1 MASLA
6 PTSVE
11 RVVGSAE
18 GGAFGA
24 LGLIC
29 SGCRQLETTLVLS
42 EQGIQRCQACGFHL
56 EKRGGIVRALPP
68 DRERYYAK
76 FVEEYSTI
84 RRAEGR
90 GSEDQAYYLA
100 LPYEDLSGKLADQW
114 AIRAKSYA
122 YFERRILAKVECQSG
137 AGLQVADLGAGTG
150 WLSYRL
156 ALRGHKPVAVD
167 ILTDPLDGLG
177 AANHYFTALEKK
189 FPLFQAEFD
198 NLPFVR
204 GQFDLVVFNSS
215 LHYSTDYKCTLGEA
229 LRCLRPGGQVV
240 IMDSPI
246 YRRSEH
252 GERMREERHRQFE
265 ATYGFASN
273 SIPSIEYLDKGM
285 PASWSRELGLRWEI
299 HRPWYGGAWALRPW
313 KARLAG
319 RRPPSRFRILVGSTE
334 PQ

>member
-1 MASLA
+1 MASF
-6 PTSVE
+6 TSVE
-11 RVVGSAE
+11 RGQTTAD
-18 GGAFGA
+18 GAFGA
-24 LGLIC
+24 LCLMCPACRPRETVLGL
-29 SGCRQLETTLVLS
+29 V
-42 EQGIQRCQACGFHL
+42 EQASCWCGACGFQL
-56 EKRGGIVRALPP
+56 ENRGGIVRALSP

-76 FVEEYSTI
+76 FIEEYSAI

-90 GSEDQAYYLA
+90 GSDEQGYYLA
-100 LPYEDLSGKLADQW
+100 LPYQDLSGKLADQW

-137 AGLQVADLGAGTG
+137 AGLRVADLGAGTG

-156 ALRGHKPVAVD
+156 ALRGHRPVAVD
-167 ILTDPLDGLG
+167 LLTDPLDGLG

-198 NLPFVR
+198 NLPFAT
-204 GQFDLVVFNSS
+204 GQFDLAVFNSS

-252 GERMREERHRQFE
+252 GERMREESHRQFE
-265 ATYGFASN
+265 AAYGFASN
-273 SIPSIEYLDKGM
+273 SIPSMEYLDEGM
-285 PASWSRELGLRWEI
+285 PASWSRELGIHWEI
-299 HRPWYGGAWALRPW
+299 HRPWYGWSWALRLW
-313 KARLAG
+313 KARLLR
-319 RRPPSRFRILVGSTE
+319 RRPRSRFWILVGSTE

>member
-1 MASLA
+1 MASL
-6 PTSVE
+6 TSVE
-11 RVVGSAE
+11 RAQRTAD
-18 GGAFGA
+18 GAFGA
-24 LGLIC
+24 LCLIC

-42 EQGIQRCQACGFHL
+42 EQGTQRCQACGFHL

-90 GSEDQAYYLA
+90 GSDEQGYYLA
-100 LPYEDLSGKLADQW
+100 LPYHDLSGRLADQW
-114 AIRAKSYA
+114 AIRAKSYT
-122 YFERRILAKVECQSG
+122 YFERHILAGVERQSA
-137 AGLQVADLGAGTG
+137 AGLRVADLGAGTG

-156 ALRGHKPVAVD
+156 ALRGHRPVAVD

-240 IMDSPI
+240 IIDSPI

-265 ATYGFASN
+265 AAYGFASN
-273 SIPSIEYLDKGM
+273 SIPSIEYLDEGM
-285 PASWSRELGLRWEI
+285 PASWSRELGIRWEV
-299 HRPWYGGAWALRPW
+299 HRPWYGWPWALRPW
-313 KARLAG
+313 KARLLR
-319 RRPPSRFRILVGSTE
+319 RRPRSRFWILVGSTE
-334 PQ
+334 A

>member
-1 MASLA
+1 M
-6 PTSVE
+6 
-11 RVVGSAE
+11 
-18 GGAFGA
+18 
-24 LGLIC
+24 
-29 SGCRQLETTLVLS
+29 LS

-122 YFERRILAKVECQSG
+122 YFERHVLEKVGRQSG
-137 AGLQVADLGAGTG
+137 SELRVADVGAGTG

-189 FPLFQAEFD
+189 FSLFQAEFD

-246 YRRSEH
+246 YRHSEH

-265 ATYGFASN
+265 AAYGFASN
-273 SIPSIEYLDKGM
+273 SIPSIEYLDEGM
-285 PASWSRELGLRWEI
+285 PASWSRELGLRWQI
-299 HRPWYGGAWALRPW
+299 YRPWYGGVWALRPW